1 MKIGKPFGRT
11 PKEKSSKLYEDRVV
25 NADVLP
31 VEKPSYSAF
40 GSLAGFVA
48 CLVAAGVF
56 CIVSGPEHLLVG
68 IGLIV
73 FGVVPAVA
81 IAVQGV
87 KLGKQIDS
95 GEVSLAPKVAP
106 DVFGEQADRFW
117 QIESKELT
125 RAELDDASQ
134 KRARELETTKSWFGF
149 ARASFEAVDLRAS
162 DGCRLVGHELL
173 CGAPSNKWLVYAP
186 GLGGTWKSGLVVASR
201 FARAGYNLLLVD
213 MRAQGE
219 SGGVSTGY
227 GHIERRDLVE
237 WCRLIAERDSDA
249 RIVLMGQ
256 SMGAVAAVEASA
268 EQDLPAQV
276 KAVVSDSAYADL
288 WNEAIYLL
296 GKGVN
301 GRSISPHPVLDIARL
316 VVRGGASGL
325 DLSDASAEQAAKGSR
340 VPSLY
345 IHGAD
350 DVAVPPYSVRRL
362 SEAAACEHEMLKV
375 PGAGH
380 CCAALADPDAYFSA
394 VLAFAEK
401 HVA

>member
-125 RAELDDASQ
+125 RAEL
-134 KRARELETTKSWFGF
+134 ETTKSWFGF

-256 SMGAVAAVEASA
+256 SMGAAAAVEASA

-301 GRSISPHPVLDIARL
+301 GRSISPHPVLDIAR
-316 VVRGGASGL
+316 VVFRGNKCGF
-325 DLSDASAEQAAKGSR
+325 DLADANAEQAAKGAK
-340 VPSLY
+340 VPLL
-345 IHGAD
+345 IVHGSD
-350 DVAVPPYSVRRL
+350 DFMVPPYSARRL
-362 SEAAACEHEMLKV
+362 AEAAASDHELLKV
-375 PGAGH
+375 EGAGH
-380 CCAALADPDAYFSA
+380 CCASLTDPEAYFSA
-394 VLAFAEK
+394 VLGFAQK
-401 HVA
+401 HLA

>member
-95 GEVSLAPKVAP
+95 GEVSLAPKGAP

-134 KRARELETTKSWFGF
+134 KRARELETTKSWF
-149 ARASFEAVDLRAS
+149 
-162 DGCRLVGHELL
+162 
-173 CGAPSNKWLVYAP
+173 
-186 GLGGTWKSGLVVASR
+186 R
-201 FARAGYNLLLVD
+201 FAR
-213 MRAQGE
+213 
-219 SGGVSTGY
+219 
-227 GHIERRDLVE
+227 
-237 WCRLIAERDSDA
+237 
-249 RIVLMGQ
+249 
-256 SMGAVAAVEASA
+256 
-268 EQDLPAQV
+268 
-276 KAVVSDSAYADL
+276 
-288 WNEAIYLL
+288 
-296 GKGVN
+296 
-301 GRSISPHPVLDIARL
+301 
-316 VVRGGASGL
+316 
-325 DLSDASAEQAAKGSR
+325 
-340 VPSLY
+340 
-345 IHGAD
+345 
-350 DVAVPPYSVRRL
+350 VRRMPT
-362 SEAAACEHEMLKV
+362 C
-375 PGAGH
+375 GA
-380 CCAALADPDAYFSA
+380 
-394 VLAFAEK
+394 
-401 HVA
+401 